1 MSKKIDFA
9 QIKQASLSALPSLL
23 QTWLPQGRL
32 DGVEYKSI
40 NPTRAD
46 SKEGSFSINVDTGA
60 WGDFASGD
68 TGGDPIDLFAY
79 LFGKEPAD
87 AAREL
92 AIDLG
97 LSSGDTKDR
106 NITQRDNVETK
117 PKAPA
122 PQAILP
128 VPDTAPELMGAN
140 GRTIKLYNPKK
151 AGTDKEYTSF
161 KPTLVHPYRDKEG
174 HLLGYV
180 IRVDMPDGKIT
191 PPITF
196 CRLPD
201 GSEKWCLQG
210 FPEPRPIYGLDQLAA
225 KPDAT
230 VLLVEGEK
238 SCDAGV
244 KLFPSAAVITWPGG
258 AKSSGKVEWSALYG
272 RKVIAIHDNDQPGI
286 DGMAGHWKVKENRP
300 PQFVDG
306 VQQHLAGL
314 AKLLIV
320 SPEPDRVEKWDIY
333 DGLADGWTQDDAKK
347 WLAVRIKEAVAR
359 GSIVPVKPEP
369 PRDDEPPQ
377 LEPNNYGSDGPD
389 DMPDYVES
397 MSYDPPE
404 DETPF
409 RILGH
414 NRGKYYYLSNSAGQI
429 VELSATG
436 HNKLNLLQIAP
447 MDYWESHYP
456 KKGSPDWDMAA
467 NALINLA
474 HSTGI
479 FRPEEH
485 RRGRGAWLDNG
496 RAVLHLGDVLIVD
509 GQPMSPITIKSRY
522 TYEGD
527 TSLGIDPK
535 RPATN
540 KEAHTVVEICN
551 AIQWENKL
559 SATCLAGW
567 MIIAPICGMLS
578 WRPHIWITGPSGSG
592 KSTVITD
599 IIGNIVG
606 PMALKV
612 ASKTTE
618 AGIRSVL
625 GADALPVIFD
635 EAESEDFKAAE
646 RMQSVLDLARVAS
659 SDSGAKIYKG
669 SAHGAA
675 QQFHT
680 RSMFCFSSIN
690 IAVHQ
695 YADETRVTLL
705 TLSPHQ
711 DKKEDDRKRNEE
723 NYNNLL
729 KLIHDKLT
737 PEFAA
742 ALVMRSVANL
752 KTIKQNANTFSKAAA
767 IALKNR
773 RVGDQI
779 GAMLAGAYL
788 CHSTRVISFDDAIK
802 WIKEHDWSEHTSID
816 AESDENKLLRY
827 ILEYEVTVNAGN
839 GSHYKRTL
847 GELITGALDNTDD
860 DNIPSDLADKSLRR
874 YGIRVD
880 SPSLD
885 GDIAGGVKFSTTS
898 NHLKR
903 FLKETPWAASFRT
916 SLIRVE
922 GARKSANNVRFTTA
936 LSTPA
941 IVLPITLFRGNL
953 K

>member
-1 MSKKIDFA
+1 MSNKIDFA
-9 QIKQASLSALPSLL
+9 QIKQAAIASLPNLL
-23 QTWLPQGRL
+23 NTWLPQGRL

-46 SKEGSFSINVDTGA
+46 SKEGSFSINVETGV

-68 TGGDPIDLFAY
+68 TGGDPIDLYAY
-79 LFGKEPAD
+79 LFGMEGGE

-92 AIDLG
+92 AKDLG
-97 LSSGDTKDR
+97 LSSGNSKDR
-106 NITQRDNVETK
+106 DISQRANVETK
-117 PKAPA
+117 PKAPV
-122 PQAILP
+122 PEPIFP
-128 VPDTAPELMGAN
+128 VPDTAPPLMQSS
-140 GRTIKLYNPKK
+140 GRTVPLYNPKK
-151 AGTDKEYTSF
+151 AGSMKEFTSF
-161 KPTLVHPYRDKEG
+161 KPTLVHPYRDREG

-196 CRLPD
+196 CKLPD
-201 GSEKWCLQG
+201 GSEKWCLKG
-210 FPEPRPIYGLDQLAA
+210 FPEPRPIYGMEQLDA

-230 VLLVEGEK
+230 VILVEGEK
-238 SCDAGV
+238 SCDAGI
-244 KLFPSAAVITWPGG
+244 KLFPSAVVVTWPGG
-258 AKSSGKVEWSALYG
+258 SKSSAKVEWSALYG
-272 RKVIAIHDNDQPGI
+272 RKVIAIHDNDKPGI
-286 DGMAGHWKVKENRP
+286 DGMAGFWKVKENRP
-300 PQFVDG
+300 PQFVNG

-320 SPEPDRVEKWDIY
+320 SPEPDREEGWDIC
-333 DGLADGWTQDDAKK
+333 DGLESGWSQDDAKQ
-347 WLAVRIKEAVAR
+347 WLDARIKKAVER
-359 GSIVPVKPEP
+359 GPIVPHKPEP
-369 PRDDEPPQ
+369 PKDDEPPQ
-377 LEPNNYGSDGPD
+377 LEPNDYGPEDSYG
-389 DMPDYVES
+389 DMTGYAET

-414 NRGKYYYLSNSAGQI
+414 NRGKYYYLSNSASQI

-467 NALINLA
+467 NALINIA
-474 HSTGI
+474 HSVGI

-527 TSLGIDPK
+527 TSLGIEPK

-551 AIQWENKL
+551 AVQWENDL

-567 MIIAPICGMLS
+567 MIIAPVCGMLN

-599 IIGNIVG
+599 IVSNIVG

-618 AGIRSVL
+618 AGIRYGL

-635 EAESEDFKAAE
+635 EAEGEDFKSAE
-646 RMQSVLDLARVAS
+646 RMQAVLDLARVAS
-659 SDSGAKIYKG
+659 SDSGAKLLKG
-669 SAHGAA
+669 SANGTV
-675 QQFHT
+675 QQFLT
-680 RSMFCFSSIN
+680 RSMFCFASIN
-690 IAVHQ
+690 NAVQH

-705 TLSPHQ
+705 SLRPNSNKNEEERQ
-711 DKKEDDRKRNEE
+711 RNEE
-723 NYNNLL
+723 NYSRLL
-729 KLIHDKLT
+729 NLIHSQLT

-752 KTIKQNANTFSKAAA
+752 KTIKKNADTFAKAAA
-767 IALKNR
+767 IALKDR

-788 CHSTRVISFDDAIK
+788 CHSTKVITFERAIQ

-816 AESDENKLLRY
+816 AESDENRLLHY
-827 ILEYEVTVNAGN
+827 ILEYELTVNAGN
-839 GSHYKRTL
+839 GSHYKRTV
-847 GELITGALDNTDD
+847 GELITGALDDQDD
-860 DNIPSDLADKSLRR
+860 ENIPSDLADKTLRR

-880 SPSLD
+880 SPSLT
-885 GDIAGGVKFSTTS
+885 GDTSGGIKFSTTS

-903 FLKETPWAASFRT
+903 MLKETQWSASFRT
-916 SLIRVE
+916 TLIRIE

-941 IVLPITLFRGNL
+941 IILPITLFQ
-953 K
+953 